1 MKRERIKTS
10 VEEDKII
17 PAVATVDVEP
27 KPKKKSDGVIVHVN
41 IPNLAIRKGPGTD
54 FDKTWD
60 VIGNI
65 DIGIKKVLPGT
76 GAEKGWGMIS
86 EGMWIDLDFTD
97 YEA

>member
-1 MKRERIKTS
+1 MKRERIKEDIELKEETPI
-10 VEEDKII
+10 VE
-17 PAVATVDVEP
+17 
-27 KPKKKSDGVIVHVN
+27 KPKKKRDEVIVHVN

-97 YEA
+97 YEAE